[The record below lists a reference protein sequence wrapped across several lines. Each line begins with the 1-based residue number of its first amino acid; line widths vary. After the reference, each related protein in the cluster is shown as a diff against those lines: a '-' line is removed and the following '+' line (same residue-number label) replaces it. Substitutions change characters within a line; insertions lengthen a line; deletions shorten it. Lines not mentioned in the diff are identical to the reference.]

1 MGWER
6 ANQLKVVAVSHTAK
20 MNREYK
26 EEIERAVSNTVLYDN
41 ENLFVTHEVSRP
53 KFIVD
58 DRDSV
63 YSIFKQRDNGVVTV
77 LNFASYKE
85 PGGGF
90 IRGAMAQEEALCHA
104 SFLYNVLKQFPGYY
118 TWNTT
123 HKNKGMYLD
132 RALYTPNV
140 RFFKDKL
147 TVMANVITCAAPN
160 KSVSLKY
167 GNFSERENTQALD
180 KRIEFIAKIANEQ
193 HSNVLILGA
202 YGCGVF
208 CNDPKEVA
216 ELFKKHLS
224 DSPIERIVFS
234 IPDKKNRQPF
244 EEVFS

>member
-6 ANQLKVVAVSHTAK
+6 ANQLKVVAVTHTAK
-20 MNREYK
+20 MYRECK
-26 EEIERAVSNTVLYDN
+26 KEIEQAVSNTVLYDSK
-41 ENLFVTHEVSRP
+41 NLFVTHQVGRP
-53 KFIVD
+53 EFIVD

-63 YSIFKQRDNGVVTV
+63 YSIFRQQENGVVTI

-104 SFLYNVLKQFPGYY
+104 SFLYNVLKEFPGYY
-118 TWNTT
+118 AWNNA
-123 HKNKGMYLD
+123 HKNRGMYLD
-132 RALYTPNV
+132 RALFTPNV
-140 RFFKDKL
+140 RFFKDKQ
-147 TVMANVITCAAPN
+147 TIMANVITCAAPN
-160 KSVSLKY
+160 KSVCLKY
-167 GNFSERENTQALD
+167 GNFSESENSQALD
-180 KRIEFIAKIANEQ
+180 KRIEFIARIANE
-193 HSNVLILGA
+193 HYSNVLILGA

-224 DSPIERIVFS
+224 GSPIERIVFS
-234 IPDKKNRQPF
+234 IPDNKNRQPF